1 MGWAGKDQQRC
12 DAAGGREAEFGILRP
27 YRMFGPD
34 FGGVRRNSLVAV
46 LMRRRARRRVD
57 AEIRIGVDDVGG
69 HPFPAAI
76 DASVAPGHRNA
87 LAPPLAP
94 PVAAPTRHLL
104 HTRPPT
110 LQSGLPYEIH

>member
-1 MGWAGKDQQRC
+1 MPCVVTDGTFFSVRSPAKHIGRAGKDQQRR
-12 DAAGGREAEFGILRP
+12 DAAGAREAEVGILRP

-57 AEIRIGVDDVGG
+57 AEMRMGVDDAGG

-76 DASVAPGHRNA
+76 DASVAIGHRHA
-87 LAPPLAP
+87 LAYRLDP
-94 PVAAPTRHLL
+94 PVAD
-104 HTRPPT
+104 
-110 LQSGLPYEIH
+110 Q